1 MQAKEE
7 LKKELTNKTQQ
18 VLALE
23 EAKASSEERAQRLEA
38 DLAKEK
44 EDVDKLKQITD
55 VLKEEHVREQQKKK
69 IAENDLALKATQIK
83 EKDQII
89 AANQVEQKR
98 LSDLN
103 TKHQMTIEK
112 IQGQIDDAN

>member
-55 VLKEEHVREQQKKK
+55 VLKEEHVREQ
-69 IAENDLALKATQIK
+69 
-83 EKDQII
+83 
-89 AANQVEQKR
+89 
-98 LSDLN
+98 
-103 TKHQMTIEK
+103 
-112 IQGQIDDAN
+112 